1 MELASIQSKGK
12 LMTVEIPSD
21 FANWLLEYFYQKPMN
36 EAEPVVTSLRQLI
49 AASRAKA
56 EAPVQE

>member
-1 MELASIQSKGK
+1 
-12 LMTVEIPSD
+12 MTVEIPSD